1 MTEDA
6 KPVAALDL
14 RARSVRTLA
23 WLGDA
28 DFEREVRRRVVARGD
43 YPVDRLDAVKA
54 LVVRAESQAALL
66 AAIEGELEEDERS
79 LVRRARN
86 QSPRSGGRVQRDT
99 RAYRSATALEALV
112 GLWFHGGEPG
122 PTRFEALLGA
132 RIEAA
137 IDAALAVAGA
147 RIRRG

>member
-1 MTEDA
+1 MT
-6 KPVAALDL
+6 ALDL

-28 DFEREVRRRVVARGD
+28 DFEREIRRRVVARGD

-66 AAIEGELEEDERS
+66 GAIEAELDEEELA

-86 QSPRSGGRVQRDT
+86 QSPRSGGRAQRDT

-112 GLWFHGGEPG
+112 GLWFHGAAPG
-122 PTRFEALLGA
+122 PDRFEALLGA
-132 RIEAA
+132 RVEAA
-137 IDAALAVAGA
+137 IDVALAAAGA